1 MLPEEP
7 PLEDVY
13 LKLLHAEERRAMSR
27 TIALLGKELTDL
39 RQNLTIFLPSFIVT
53 IIAVLMPVFVAVVV
67 PLVSGERLSDSSDLE
82 IALEMYK
89 QDPAMRGLDPEAAIQ
104 AYVFQ
109 YFLVMLVLGPVTSA
123 MSVAAF
129 SVVGEKQARTLEPLL
144 VTPITT
150 LELLGAKVL
159 GALLP
164 ALVLSVV
171 SLVLYLGVIALVA
184 HVGVFSVLFGV
195 RTFGIIFLL
204 GPLAGMVALQLAI
217 CVSSRVN
224 DARTAQQLGVF
235 VILPIPALLVGQ
247 LLGIMQLTTP
257 VIVAITIVLVLVN
270 AALMWFAIRL
280 FDRETILTRWK

>member
-1 MLPEEP
+1 
-7 PLEDVY
+7 
-13 LKLLHAEERRAMSR
+13 MSR

-39 RQNLTIFLPSFIVT
+39 RQNLAIFLPSLLVT
-53 IIAVLMPVFVAVVV
+53 ILAVLIPVFVAIIV
-67 PLVSGERLSDSSDLE
+67 PLVSGEQLSDSSDLE
-82 IALEMYK
+82 IALDMYRR
-89 QDPAMRGLDPEAAIQ
+89 DPAMRHLDPEAAIQ

-150 LELLGAKVL
+150 FELLGAKVL

-164 ALVLSVV
+164 ALALSVA
-171 SLVLYLGVIALVA
+171 SLALYLGVIGLVA
-184 HVGVFSVLFGV
+184 REGVFSVLFGI
-195 RTFGIIFLL
+195 RTFGVIFVL
-204 GPLAGMVALQLAI
+204 GPLAGLVALLLAI

-247 LLGIMQLTTP
+247 LLGIMRLTGP
-257 VIVAITIVLVLVN
+257 VILAITVFLIVVN
-270 AALMWFAIRL
+270 AALMWFAVRL

>member
-1 MLPEEP
+1 
-7 PLEDVY
+7 
-13 LKLLHAEERRAMSR
+13 MSR

-150 LELLGAKVL
+150 FELLGAKVL
-159 GALLP
+159 AALLP

-171 SLVLYLGVIALVA
+171 SMVLYLGVIAVVA
-184 HVGVFSVLFGV
+184 QAGVFSVLFGV
-195 RTFGIIFLL
+195 RTFGIVFLL

-257 VIVAITIVLVLVN
+257 VIVAITIVLVLAN

>member
-1 MLPEEP
+1 
-7 PLEDVY
+7 
-13 LKLLHAEERRAMSR
+13 MSR
-27 TIALLGKELTDL
+27 TIALLGKELADL
-39 RQNLTIFLPSFIVT
+39 RQNIAIFLPSFIITVV
-53 IIAVLMPVFVAVVV
+53 AVLIPVIVAVIV
-67 PLVSGERLSDSSDLE
+67 PLVSGDRLSDSSDLE
-82 IALEMYK
+82 VALEMYR
-89 QDPAMRGLDPEAAIQ
+89 QDPAMRHLDPEAAIQ

-150 LELLGAKVL
+150 FELLSAKVL
-159 GALLP
+159 GALVP
-164 ALVLSVV
+164 AMALSVV
-171 SLVLYLGVIALVA
+171 SLALYLGVIGVVA
-184 HVGVFSVLFGV
+184 HEGVFAVLFGA
-195 RTFGIIFLL
+195 RTFAVIFVL
-204 GPLAGMVALQLAI
+204 GPLAGLVALLLAI

-247 LLGIMQLTTP
+247 LLGFMRLTIP
-257 VIVAITIVLVLVN
+257 VILAITVFLIVAN
-270 AALMWFAIRL
+270 AALMWFAVRL

>member
-1 MLPEEP
+1 
-7 PLEDVY
+7 
-13 LKLLHAEERRAMSR
+13 MSR

-53 IIAVLMPVFVAVVV
+53 IIAVFMPVFVAVVV

-164 ALVLSVV
+164 ALALSVV
-171 SLVLYLGVIALVA
+171 SMVLYLGVIALVA

-257 VIVAITIVLVLVN
+257 VIVAITIVLVLAN